1 MNQIEKVL
9 EAMDQLVLP
18 ASTADVYNR
27 MLRLGYVPG
36 HNLARERGDISSLLG
51 KMRKKDIVKSTHDD
65 DGVLLW
71 DVSEISTKPVLRLTN
86 ETKAGVRDEI
96 NRVRKDAPMQIVL
109 AILFDDIAASLT
121 HAADA
126 LRRL

>member
-9 EAMDQLVLP
+9 ETMDQMVLP
-18 ASTADVYNR
+18 ASTSDVYFR
-27 MLRLGYVPG
+27 MMRLGYVAG
-36 HNLARERGDISSLLG
+36 NNIARERADVSSLLA
-51 KMRKKDIVKSTHDD
+51 KMRKKGILQSAHDD

-86 ETKAGVRDEI
+86 ETKAAVRDEI
-96 NRVRKDAPMQIVL
+96 NRVRKDATMQIVL
-109 AILFDDIAASLT
+109 ATLFDDIAASLT

>member
-9 EAMDQLVLP
+9 ETMDQMVLP

-27 MLRLGYVPG
+27 MMRLGYVPG
-36 HNLARERGDISSLLG
+36 HNLARERADISSLLG
-51 KMRKKDIVKSTHDD
+51 KMRKKGILQSAHDD

-86 ETKAGVRDEI
+86 EAKAGVRDEI

-109 AILFDDIAASLT
+109 ATLFDDIAASLT

-126 LRRL
+126 LRKL

>member
-9 EAMDQLVLP
+9 ETMDQMVLP

-27 MLRLGYVPG
+27 MMRLGYVAG
-36 HNLARERGDISSLLG
+36 HNIARERADISSLLAR
-51 KMRKKDIVKSTHDD
+51 MRKRGIVQSTHDE
-65 DGVLLW
+65 DGILLW

-86 ETKAGVRDEI
+86 ETKAAVRDEI
-96 NRVRKDAPMQIVL
+96 NRLRKDAPMQIVL
-109 AILFDDIAASLT
+109 ATLFDDIAASLT

-126 LRRL
+126 LRKL

>member
-9 EAMDQLVLP
+9 ETMDQMVLP

-27 MLRLGYVPG
+27 MMRLGYVPG
-36 HNLARERGDISSLLG
+36 HNLTRERADISSLLA
-51 KMRKKDIVKSTHDD
+51 KMRKKGILQSAHDD

-86 ETKAGVRDEI
+86 ETKAAVRDEI

-109 AILFDDIAASLT
+109 ATLFDDIAASLT

-126 LRRL
+126 LRKL

>member
-9 EAMDQLVLP
+9 ETMDQMVLP

-27 MLRLGYVPG
+27 MMRLGYVPG
-36 HNLARERGDISSLLG
+36 QNLSRERADISSLLA
-51 KMRKKDIVKSTHDD
+51 KMRKKGILQSAHDN

-71 DVSEISTKPVLRLTN
+71 DVSEISAKPVLRLTN
-86 ETKAGVRDEI
+86 QTKAAVRDEI

-109 AILFDDIAASLT
+109 ATLFDDIAASLT

-126 LRRL
+126 LRKL

>member
-109 AILFDDIAASLT
+109 ATLFDDIAASLT